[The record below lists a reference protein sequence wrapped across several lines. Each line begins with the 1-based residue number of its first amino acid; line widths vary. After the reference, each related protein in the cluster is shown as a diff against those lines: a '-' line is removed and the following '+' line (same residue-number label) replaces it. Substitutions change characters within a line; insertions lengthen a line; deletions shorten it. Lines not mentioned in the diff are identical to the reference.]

1 MQKKKKKKTKKELQ
15 RRLLIYIVCAAALCV
30 GFISYVLS
38 RPVAK
43 STGPAESAV
52 EQPVVQTP
60 APKEPEIQT
69 AAVSPKTKLTDEE
82 QIENCFANLDTLT
95 GEPEFESLGGYMPP
109 EEQLQT
115 VRELVREINSGGFSI
130 GFILMDI
137 STGKGIAHNAKEE
150 FYSASSVKGPYMVSL
165 IAHKKDVLN
174 EWGDIITEI
183 AHTSDNGCYS
193 KLYREFG
200 PDYYND
206 WCDQAQA
213 SAYMYNDYQYTYY
226 SPEGLARLWMLN
238 YKFFTTDPDMG
249 ETAGELFENPEYSLI
264 HKTLYPIYKTRS
276 KSGWINL
283 GEVSAID
290 SGIIYAGDHPY
301 LLTVL
306 SNFGG
311 DIEKF
316 TPLAYELEKIHQD
329 IVSEENVGFEANIRE
344 KLEAQEENVQTE
356 TGQAEE
362 TEI

>member
-1 MQKKKKKKTKKELQ
+1 MQKRRRKKTVKEL
-15 RRLLIYIVCAAALCV
+15 RTRLIIYIVCAAALCA
-30 GFISYVLS
+30 GFALFVHS
-38 RPVAK
+38 RPDMRSAEVPESPVIEEPVA
-43 STGPAESAV
+43 
-52 EQPVVQTP
+52 TP

-69 AAVSPKTKLTDEE
+69 AAVSPKTELTDEE
-82 QIENCFANLDTLT
+82 QIANCFANLDTLT
-95 GEPEFESLGGYMPP
+95 GSAEFESLGGYMAP
-109 EEQLQT
+109 EKQQYTL
-115 VRELVREINSGGFSI
+115 RKLIREIQSGGFSI

-137 STGKGIAHNAKEE
+137 KTGKGIAFNPKEE

-165 IAHKKDVLN
+165 IANEKDVLN

-193 KLYREFG
+193 QLYRNFG

-206 WCDQAQA
+206 WCDQAEA

-276 KSGWINL
+276 KSGWINI
-283 GEVSAID
+283 GEASAID

-301 LLTVL
+301 LLTIL
-306 SNFGG
+306 SSFGG

-316 TPLAYELEKIHQD
+316 TPLAYELEKVHQD
-329 IVSEENVGFEANIRE
+329 IVSEESVGFEENIRE
-344 KLEAQEENVQTE
+344 KLNLQEE
-356 TGQAEE
+356 G